1 MKNDGMEGIRR
12 ETGKGNVLVTVVR
25 DTAHSNSNNRL
36 QQSFFSVL
44 AQTAKHKR
52 QDCRLNRLNV

>member
-1 MKNDGMEGIRR
+1 MKNDGVGGDWKGDGE
-12 ETGKGNVLVTVVR
+12 GNVLVTVVR
-25 DTAHSNSNNRL
+25 DTAHSNSNKRL

-44 AQTAKHKR
+44 AQTAKPKR